1 MSGTMNIATTKNATA
16 YITMPPCKRCFAAL
30 VKAGIKK
37 IVTRHSCPKMIQ
49 NVASRKDVGVE
60 LVSLSSLDKD
70 TYQNG
75 NKDGDEDGN
84 GNGNRDESFM
94 KKQQAR
100 VQAIVDDYNNNMQ
113 PGLAYLLWTKIH
125 IRMEIKMEMK
135 MEMEMAIEME
145 RCTRQVQ

>member
-1 MSGTMNIATTKNATA
+1 
-16 YITMPPCKRCFAAL
+16 MPPCKRCFAAL

-70 TYQNG
+70 TDQNG

-84 GNGNRDESFM
+84 RNGNGDRDESFM

-113 PGLAYLLWTKIH
+113 
-125 IRMEIKMEMK
+125 
-135 MEMEMAIEME
+135 
-145 RCTRQVQ
+145 